1 MFADLAFFSFVE
13 LLDPDQARAY
23 NEWHQLD
30 HRPENLALPG
40 VAWGDRWALTDA
52 CREQTIVGDEQYA
65 GVDYAAMYWFRP
77 PVEESVRAWNE
88 LGAAS
93 FQWGRG
99 PQIPGVTRRL
109 LAFFRP
115 VKGYVSPH
123 ALVGADVLPFRPN
136 RGLHLTLSRF
146 AEPSGNATHEQLR
159 WYDRVRLPD
168 LMQIDGVAGAWT
180 FSFSHHQQHSA
191 LSLESPGADAP
202 GSLRIRLLYLDQD
215 PLEVTGRLREHEAA
229 LDASGRGAPRPE
241 TEQIL
246 LSAPVRTIIPWQ
258 DW

>member
-13 LLDPDQARAY
+13 LLDQTQHRVY

-40 VAWGDRWALTDA
+40 VAWGDRWALNDA
-52 CREQTIVGDEQYA
+52 CREHAVIGDEQYA
-65 GVDYAAMYWFRP
+65 GVDYTAMYWFRP
-77 PVEESVRAWNE
+77 PVKESVRAWDE
-88 LGAAS
+88 LGEAS

-99 PQIPGVTRRL
+99 PLIPGVTRRL
-109 LAFFRP
+109 LGFFKP

-123 ALVGADVLPFRPN
+123 ALVDAEVLPFRPN

-146 AEPSGNATHEQLR
+146 AESHSIETHEQLT

-168 LMQIDGVAGAWT
+168 LMQVDGVAGAWT
-180 FSFSHHQQHSA
+180 FSFSHHQQHSTLPLGSEA
-191 LSLESPGADAP
+191 TDAP

-215 PLEVTGRLREHEAA
+215 VIETTARIREREAE
-229 LDASGRGAPRPE
+229 LDAAGRGAPRPGA
-241 TEQIL
+241 EQIL
-246 LSAPVRTIIPWQ
+246 LSTPVRTIIPWQ

>member
-1 MFADLAFFSFVE
+1 MFGELAFFSFVD
-13 LLDPDQARAY
+13 LADPGQHRAY

-52 CREQTIVGDEQYA
+52 CREQTIVGDERYA
-65 GVDYAAMYWFRP
+65 GVDYAAMYWFRF

-99 PQIPGVTRRL
+99 PLIPGVTRRL

-115 VKGYVSPH
+115 VKGYVAPH
-123 ALVGADVLPFRPN
+123 ALVGPDVLPLRPN

-146 AEPSGNATHEQLR
+146 AEPHGSGTHDQLA
-159 WYDRVRLPD
+159 WHDRVRLPD
-168 LMQIDGVAGAWT
+168 LMHVDGVAGAWT
-180 FSFSHHQQHSA
+180 FSFERHQQHSA
-191 LSLESPGADAP
+191 VATGTPDADAP

-215 PLEVTGRLREHEAA
+215 PLEVTARLREHEAA
-229 LDASGRGAPRPE
+229 LDEAGRGAPRPDA
-241 TEQIL
+241 EQVL